1 MQNNDLIYNSLNKML
16 LFLIYCFPLL
26 IIFRSAAI
34 NIATV
39 MVGIIILFNIFKKAN
54 TNFFRS
60 PIAVYLI
67 YFFLFVFINSIYHYQ
82 SFELLLKSLGNF
94 RYLLLSA
101 GVFFV
106 LERATKKQIF
116 YFINFNLILV
126 ILIGLDIVYQYFF
139 YKDIF
144 GFIPNMCSSTT
155 LICSRFSGIFGTE
168 LIAGGY
174 LSQIGLL
181 ILLLKT
187 NLNFNIKNFLIPSL
201 FLFLFIVIIL
211 TGERNA
217 FLIFMLT
224 IFFISLF
231 KKKLFYFFLI
241 CVFSLS
247 VLLILAQK
255 NSSINLRFINM
266 YDGISLSK
274 DSSLIKKI
282 KENPWSYHYQAAIE
296 LFL

>member
-1 MQNNDLIYNSLNKML
+1 MQNNNLIYNSLNKIL

-26 IIFRSAAI
+26 IVFRSAAI
-34 NIATV
+34 NIATIV
-39 MVGIIILFNIFKKAN
+39 ISIIILFNIFKKEE
-54 TNFFRS
+54 TNFFKNS
-60 PIAVYLI
+60 IAVYLVC
-67 YFFLFVFINSIYHYQ
+67 FFLFIFINSIYHYQ

-106 LERATKKQIF
+106 LEKATKKQIL
-116 YFINFNLILV
+116 YFINFNMILV
-126 ILIGLDIVYQYFF
+126 ILICLDIVYQYFF

-155 LICSRFSGIFGTE
+155 LTCSRFSGVFGKE

-187 NLNFNIKNFLIPSL
+187 NLNLNIKNFLIPLL
-201 FLFLFIVIIL
+201 FLLVFITIIL

-231 KKKLFYFFLI
+231 KKKLF
-241 CVFSLS
+241 
-247 VLLILAQK
+247 
-255 NSSINLRFINM
+255 
-266 YDGISLSK
+266 
-274 DSSLIKKI
+274 
-282 KENPWSYHYQAAIE
+282 
-296 LFL
+296 